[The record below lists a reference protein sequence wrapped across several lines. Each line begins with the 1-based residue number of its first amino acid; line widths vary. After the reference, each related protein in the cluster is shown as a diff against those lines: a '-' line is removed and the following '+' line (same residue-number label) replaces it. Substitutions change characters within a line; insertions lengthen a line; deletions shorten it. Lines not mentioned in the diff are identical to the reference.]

1 MARSIDPRFE
11 SELDQLQVAA
21 GAPRRMDSDGHN
33 DMREALRFIDRM
45 RGLRSLGVGMAFF
58 CVGGVFYTQ
67 GAHPLA
73 WAALAFNGVLWPHL
87 AWWLARRSPDPYA
100 AERRNLIADS
110 ASAGL
115 WIVLMHFNLLPSA
128 LLVAMLSM
136 DKICVG
142 GWPFLARTAS
152 AQLIALLAAV
162 ALFGFEFQPA
172 TTVTQMLL
180 CLPFL
185 TGYPIGVATLTFAL
199 ARRVRR
205 QNKLLAELNR
215 SDPLTG
221 LLNHTHWEEQVLNEL
236 RRHQRLHR
244 PAALLMLDIDEFKPI
259 NDAQGH
265 PAGDEVIR
273 GVAGIIGLCV
283 RDIDIAGRY
292 GGDEFGIVLP
302 ESDLAQAC
310 AVAERIRHSVQAA
323 GLGADGQLRCTVSIG
338 LALVAPAMSGSRDW
352 IDCADQALYRAKTQG
367 RNRVA
372 LPAVNLKPTG

>member
-1 MARSIDPRFE
+1 
-11 SELDQLQVAA
+11 
-21 GAPRRMDSDGHN
+21 
-33 DMREALRFIDRM
+33 M
-45 RGLRSLGVGMAFF
+45 RGLRTMGVALAFF
-58 CVGGVFYTQ
+58 CVAGVFLSN

-73 WAALAFNGVLWPHL
+73 WAALVFNGLLWPHL
-87 AWWLARRSPDPYA
+87 AWWLAHRSADPYA
-100 AERRNLIADS
+100 AERRNLVADS
-110 ASAGL
+110 ASAGV

-128 LLVAMLSM
+128 LMVAMLSM

-142 GWPFLARTAS
+142 GWRFLARTAG
-152 AQLIALLAAV
+152 AQLLALLAGV
-162 ALFGFEFQPA
+162 ALFGLEFEPQ
-172 TTVTQMLL
+172 TSLIETLL

-199 ARRVRR
+199 ARRVRH

-215 SDPLTG
+215 TDPLTG
-221 LLNHTHWEEQVLNEL
+221 LLNRTHWEEQVVNEL

-244 PAALLMLDIDEFKPI
+244 PAALLMLDIDSFKPI

-273 GVAGIIGLCV
+273 GVAGIIGQCV

-302 ESDLAQAC
+302 ETDTPQAC

-323 GLGADGQLRCTVSIG
+323 ALGADGRLHCTVSIG
-338 LALVAPAMSGSRDW
+338 LALVTPNMSGSRDW

-372 LPAVNLKPTG
+372 TPGLKPAG

>member
-1 MARSIDPRFE
+1 MARTLDPRFQP
-11 SELDQLQVAA
+11 ELSQAQPVAA
-21 GAPRRMDSDGHN
+21 ERSAEVVERDSP
-33 DMREALRFIDRM
+33 REALRFVDRM
-45 RGLRSLGVGMAFF
+45 RGLRAMGVGLAMF
-58 CVGGVFYTQ
+58 CVAGVFTSN

-73 WAALAFNGVLWPHL
+73 WAALVFNGILWPHL
-87 AWWLARRSPDPYA
+87 AWWLARRSADPYA

-142 GWPFLARTAS
+142 GWRFLGRTAT

-162 ALFGFEFQPA
+162 AVFGFEFEPQ
-172 TTVTQMLL
+172 TSLVQTLL

-199 ARRVRR
+199 ARRVRH

-215 SDPLTG
+215 TDPLTG
-221 LLNHTHWEEQVLNEL
+221 LLNRTHWEEQVLNEL

-244 PAALLMLDIDEFKPI
+244 PAALLMLDIDSFKPI

-302 ESDLAQAC
+302 EADTAQAC
-310 AVAERIRHSVQAA
+310 AVAERIRHGVQAA
-323 GLGADGQLRCTVSIG
+323 TLGPDGRLRCTVSIG
-338 LALVAPAMSGSRDW
+338 LALVTPGMSTSREW

-367 RNRVA
+367 RNRVST
-372 LPAVNLKPTG
+372 PGLKPAG